1 MSWIQTYTGKKFTPF
16 APRPEDVCI
25 EDIAHALSMLCRF
38 GGHVSEFYSVADH
51 SIRVAL
57 ECNPEYR
64 LLGLLHDA
72 SEAYLVDVP
81 RPIKQKIDLYREVE
95 ANVQGVICQRFGLPL
110 IWPNLIHEIDNRML
124 LTEAKQLCYGS
135 IWSEFNIKAEPYS
148 TFGPVRSQSEAKR
161 EFLQLFTQFSTRS

>member
-1 MSWIQTYTGKKFTPF
+1 MSWIQTFTGKKFYPF
-16 APRPEDVCI
+16 APKVEDVCI

-38 GGHVSEFYSVADH
+38 GGHVNEFYSVADH

-81 RPIKQKIDLYREVE
+81 RPIKEQMHLYREVE
-95 ANVQGVICQRFGLPL
+95 KAVQMVICERFNLPL
-110 IWPNLIHEIDNRML
+110 VWPDLIHEIDKRML
-124 LTEAKQLCYGS
+124 LTEARQLGHGNT
-135 IWSEFNIKAEPYS
+135 WSEYLTKAKP
-148 TFGPVRSQSEAKR
+148 FDRFDPVRSQSEAKR